1 MPPLTKSEFVSGA
14 RCLKKAWWEVHEP
27 DAPELRPDASL
38 QWRFEQGKEVGL
50 RARLEIPGAQYEA
63 PMATGEL
70 YARADILEPLPG
82 GRHGLTEVKATK
94 SVKDEHLVDAAFQ
107 SYVAGQ
113 VGLDLGR
120 VELMHLNP
128 DCRHPDL
135 SNLFTRAEIT
145 GEVTALQAEI
155 PAAVSTIRKSLE
167 GPLPEVALGPQC
179 FSPEAC
185 PFLDRCWPRPPH
197 HVSTLYY
204 LKKSKALELDRAGHH
219 SVTDLP
225 LALKLSAIQKRQ
237 QRAVAAGELIVEAGL
252 GTALAAWPRPLVF
265 LDFET
270 VTFAIPRFPGTGPWD
285 QIPVQYSA
293 HVELAG
299 EFSHHTYLA
308 EGAMDPR
315 PALAAALVEACAG
328 AGSVVAYFS
337 SFEDGCLAQL
347 AAAVPEHAAAL
358 EAIRAKLVDLLP
370 IVRNHV
376 YHPEFNGSFSLKS
389 VLPALLPDLSY
400 DDLVIREGET
410 AQAELCRMLYGATIP
425 AGELARLRQDLLAY
439 CERDTWAM
447 VALMKKL
454 GELGD

>member
-14 RCLKKAWWEVHEP
+14 RCLKKVWWEVHEP

-50 RARLEIPGAQYEA
+50 RARLEIPGARYEA
-63 PMATGEL
+63 SLATGEL
-70 YARADILEPLPG
+70 YARADILEPLPD
-82 GRHGLTEVKATK
+82 GRQGLTEVKATK
-94 SVKDEHLVDAAFQ
+94 SVKDEHLADAAFQ

-128 DCRHPDL
+128 ECRHPDL

-145 GEVTALQAEI
+145 AEVAALQGDI
-155 PAAVSTIRKSLE
+155 PGTAAAIRKALE
-167 GPLPEVALGPQC
+167 GHLPEVALGPQC
-179 FSPEAC
+179 FSPEVC
-185 PFLDRCWPRPPH
+185 PFLDRCWPRPAH

-204 LKKSKALELDRAGHH
+204 LKKSKALELERGGHA
-219 SVTDLP
+219 SVTTLP
-225 LALKLSAIQKRQ
+225 PTLKLSAIQARQ
-237 QRAVAAGELIVEAGL
+237 QRAVAGGEMIVEPGL
-252 GTALAAWPRPLVF
+252 GAALAAWPRPLVY

-293 HVELAG
+293 HVERAG
-299 EFSHHTYLA
+299 EFFHHAFLA
-308 EGAMDPR
+308 EGAGDPR

-337 SFEDGCLAQL
+337 TFEDGCLAQL
-347 AAAVPEHAAAL
+347 AAAVPEHAVAL
-358 EAIRAKLVDLLP
+358 EAIRGKLVDLLP
-370 IVRNHV
+370 VVRNHV
-376 YHPEFNGSFSLKS
+376 YHPDFNGSFSLKS
-389 VLPALLPDLSY
+389 VLPAMLPNLSY
-400 DDLVIREGET
+400 DDLVIRDGET
-410 AQAELCRMLYGATIP
+410 AQAELCRMLYGATMP
-425 AGELARLRQDLLAY
+425 AGERARLRQDLLAY

-447 VALMKKL
+447 VALMERL
-454 GELGD
+454 RELGD